1 MRILITFLFLV
12 LSFSNLHAFEIG
24 VVDLNRALNES
35 EEGMRS
41 KNLLESRGRQKQQEF
56 KLEEEELVRLAEELR
71 NNPLLTPKAKQDKEQ
86 ELQERQRNL
95 RDQVRQFE
103 QELRLEERK
112 LTEAIFQDLK
122 AAIRTVSQRSNY
134 DLVLEKNAA
143 QVVLYMKEDTT
154 DLTQKVIDYYNSLK
168 QQSSE

>member
-1 MRILITFLFLV
+1 MA
-12 LSFSNLHAFEIG
+12 SNAQALEIG

-56 KLEEEELVRLAEELR
+56 KVEEEEFMQIAEDLR
-71 NNPLLTPKAKQDKEQ
+71 NNPLLTPKAKQEKEQ
-86 ELQERQRNL
+86 ELQNRQRIL
-95 RDQVRQFE
+95 WEKVRQFE

-122 AAIRTVSQRSNY
+122 AAIRTVSQRSDY

-143 QVVLYMKEDTT
+143 QVILYMKEETT
-154 DLTQKVIDYYNSLK
+154 DLTQKIIDYYNSLK
-168 QQSSE
+168 HQNSEWLRLKSIQTELN

>member
-1 MRILITFLFLV
+1 MQYV
-12 LSFSNLHAFEIG
+12 LSVILFFCMISNSHALDIG

-56 KLEEEELVRLAEELR
+56 KVEEEELMQIAEDLR
-71 NNPLLTPKAKQDKEQ
+71 NNPLLTPKAKQEKEQ
-86 ELQERQRNL
+86 ELQNRQRIL
-95 RDQVRQFE
+95 REKVRRFE

-112 LTEAIFQDLK
+112 LTEAIFKDLK
-122 AAIRTVSQRSNY
+122 AAIRTVSQRNEY

-143 QVVLYMKEDTT
+143 QVILYMKEETT
-154 DLTQKVIDYYNSLK
+154 DLTQKIIDYYNSLK
-168 QQSSE
+168 HQNSE

>member
-1 MRILITFLFLV
+1 MRYLLSVILFVFLIPTA
-12 LSFSNLHAFEIG
+12 HALEIG

-56 KLEEEELVRLAEELR
+56 KIEEEELMQIAEDLR
-71 NNPLLTPKAKQDKEQ
+71 NNPLLTPKAKQEKEQ
-86 ELQERQRNL
+86 ELQNRQRIL
-95 RDQVRQFE
+95 REKIRQFE

-112 LTEAIFQDLK
+112 LTDAIFQDLK

-143 QVVLYMKEDTT
+143 QVILYMKEETT
-154 DLTQKVIDYYNSLK
+154 DLTQKIIDYYNSLK
-168 QQSSE
+168 HQNSE